1 MKISLMQT
9 MRMMVRKS
17 SLPDSLSLLEE
28 IDQAALWQPDCFSGS
43 ENSPAFSSTPPIVL
57 PFCRY
62 ASAIRQGLGLLTVQ
76 ARR

>member
-9 MRMMVRKS
+9 MRMTVRKS
-17 SLPDSLSLLEE
+17 SLPDSLSRLEE
-28 IDQAALWQPDCFSGS
+28 IDQAALWQPDCFAGS
-43 ENSPAFSSTPPIVL
+43 ENSPAFSSTPPLAL

-62 ASAIRQGLGLLTVQ
+62 PSAIRQGVCLLTVQ